1 MIKELLEDFIGLFFL
16 GIATFLSPCSIALIS
31 VYLTYAIG
39 ISKSIRKGLIIGC
52 SFTIAMCLVFF
63 FLGYAIASLIPLNLV
78 SYPFFLGISGILLV
92 LFGINNLGW
101 FKKVGLITKTNI
113 SFTERVNALKL
124 NALTRFSRY
133 NYVMGSFLF
142 GVIISIAL
150 GPCSLSLVLP
160 AILLTIFTA
169 PTPLHGGLLLL
180 MFGLGHALPV
190 IVLSVLLATA
200 RKKVSDRTATA
211 GEWLTRIFG
220 LIFIVIGIVM
230 IAYAVGG
237 W

>member
-1 MIKELLEDFIGLFFL
+1 MFEEFLGLFFL

-31 VYLTYAIG
+31 VYLTYAVG
-39 ISKSIRKGLIIGC
+39 ISKSIRKGLIVGC
-52 SFTIAMCLVFF
+52 SFAIAMCLVFF
-63 FLGYAIASLIPLNLV
+63 FLGYAVASLIPLNLID
-78 SYPFFLGISGILLV
+78 YRLFLGISGVLLI

-101 FKKVGLITKTNI
+101 LKKVGLTSEISG

-124 NALTRFSRY
+124 NALTRFSGY

-160 AILLTIFTA
+160 AILLTMFTA

-190 IVLSVLLATA
+190 IVSSVLLATA
-200 RKKVSDRTATA
+200 RKIVSGKTATA

-220 LIFIVIGIVM
+220 LVFLAIGIVM

-237 W
+237 R